1 MVAEKRKS
9 IAAAFIYGILPSAAM
24 PRIKRIPHM
33 TEERKTN
40 NLAIAAAPAAMSV
53 LPNTAAASAITKK
66 MPAHR
71 SIDFSPP
78 QMIRKSR
85 SYCASVT
92 VIQDKKLVGASLC
105 REHNKFHPEIRFIC
119 MKKSISILASLALLA
134 ACEQKETTVTNPP
147 AEQKENKTTV
157 VNPPVEKKESHTT
170 VVNPPEQK
178 KESNTTVI
186 NPSSPATETKKEKTE
201 VNINTSPAP

>member
-66 MPAHR
+66 MPANR
-71 SIDFSPP
+71 SIDFTPADDSKEPLVL
-78 QMIRKSR
+78 RVCHCYSR
-85 SYCASVT
+85 QKA
-92 VIQDKKLVGASLC
+92 G
-105 REHNKFHPEIRFIC
+105 RG
-119 MKKSISILASLALLA
+119 LA
-134 ACEQKETTVTNPP
+134 V
-147 AEQKENKTTV
+147 
-157 VNPPVEKKESHTT
+157 
-170 VVNPPEQK
+170 
-178 KESNTTVI
+178 
-186 NPSSPATETKKEKTE
+186 
-201 VNINTSPAP
+201 